1 MEGKKSDVMGEKQ
14 KESRYVKDGDQI
26 ALFFFTN
33 LPESYESKKIWNFFK
48 RYTNIMELVIL
59 VKRDKQGHKFWFVR
73 FEGRYEA
80 RMLALKLDKTFIGN
94 QKLMVNTPRFEK
106 GV

>member
-1 MEGKKSDVMGEKQ
+1 
-14 KESRYVKDGDQI
+14 
-26 ALFFFTN
+26 
-33 LPESYESKKIWNFFK
+33 
-48 RYTNIMELVIL
+48 MELVIL